1 MQSISQRT
9 GVGRHRKV
17 NTAQTAKGRIALVTV
32 AAGAVSTAGVGG
44 AAAAQVQTNPEDSIK
59 TQTVD
64 FKHVSKPSP
73 LDQVTGQV
81 ENAVKGAQ
89 SDFDAA
95 VATTPQILTVAET
108 KPVQNL
114 GEQLNTAIQAS
125 QARAAADEAAR
136 APSVARPAEGAFTSG
151 FGPRWG
157 SFHAGID
164 IANSNGTPILAVMDG
179 TVIDSGPASGYGNWI
194 RIKHEDGSVSVYG
207 HMESLDVAVGQQVT
221 AGRRSPAWA
230 TSVSPPVPTCTSR
243 FIQTAT
249 PQSTQF
255 LGSQSAASTS
265 LNLAP
270 LLHSP

>member
-44 AAAAQVQTNPEDSIK
+44 AAAAQIQTNPEDSIK

-64 FKHVSKPSP
+64 FKHVSKTSP

-95 VATTPQILTVAET
+95 VATTPQILTVAEI

-136 APSVARPAEGAFTSG
+136 APSVARPTEGTLTSG
-151 FGPRWG
+151 FSPRWG
-157 SFHAGID
+157 SFHTGLD

-221 AGRRSPAWA
+221 AGQKIAGMGNLGFSTGTHLHFEIHPDGN
-230 TSVSPPVPTCTSR
+230 
-243 FIQTAT
+243 TAVD
-249 PQSTQF
+249 PIPWF
-255 LGSQSAASTS
+255 AERGVNIA
-265 LNLAP
+265 
-270 LLHSP
+270 